1 MMGQTECKTKG
12 EAICERLIA
21 EIHKLGFPPE
31 ILPTLPDYHQ
41 AGFSTAKDTFSG
53 VDSVI
58 GIWKNR
64 QGYRIG
70 EIKLHGDGS
79 FYAEYD
85 IALQHPKDARWF
97 VEAVVAWGRDDVIR
111 TEAKLLPALGQ

>member
-1 MMGQTECKTKG
+1 MEPIECKPLG

-31 ILPTLPDYHQ
+31 NLPGLPDYDQ
-41 AGFSTAKDTFSG
+41 AGFATAKDTFSG
-53 VDSVI
+53 LDSLI

-85 IALQHPKDARWF
+85 IAQQHPTDTRWF
-97 VEAVVAWGRDDVIR
+97 VEAVVAWGKGDMIR